1 MDIGIWDWYSPC
13 DLIIPLDTHVLQ
25 EAEKLGIIK
34 SGSAGNLKT
43 ALPIT
48 DYMKKIWPSD
58 PCKGDFALFGLGVD
72 DEKNK

>member
-1 MDIGIWDWYSPC
+1 M
-13 DLIIPLDTHVLQ
+13 LQ

-43 ALPIT
+43 ALQIT